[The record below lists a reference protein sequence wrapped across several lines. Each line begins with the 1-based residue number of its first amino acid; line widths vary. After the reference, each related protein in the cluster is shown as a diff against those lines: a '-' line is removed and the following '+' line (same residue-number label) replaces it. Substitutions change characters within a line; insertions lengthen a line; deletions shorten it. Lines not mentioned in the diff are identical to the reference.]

1 MAYIDIAPTLSIFN
15 RNKVKSDLIYDLDL
29 YRENI
34 KNILK
39 TNTKERLWNI
49 DFGSNLY
56 SYLFNIQG
64 ASISLLTTFKTR
76 LYDLIQKYEPNV
88 NIQNV
93 IVIPDF
99 DKNTINIKI
108 LFSKIYDDS
117 EGIKVK
123 ETTESYSFED
133 LYGGIND

>member
-1 MAYIDIAPTLSIFN
+1 MAYVDIAPTLSIFN

-108 LFSKIYDDS
+108 FFSKIYDDS